1 MRILTVSDSDSFL
14 KWATATFE
22 EVPADW
28 RVRHLVLDNVIAP
41 SAAQVT
47 AVRGGFPTERG
58 GVRRL
63 VELAG
68 GSGPAGRRPDA
79 IVLACTGPALEVV
92 MSVLARSGALRARP
106 GRPRPVLVGG
116 LPGISYPANDLA
128 IRHRRDLD
136 LMLLH
141 SHREVAAYAE
151 VVGRLG
157 GPELALATL
166 PFLAE
171 VRRGLASAAPVRDR
185 RAVVFAAQSL
195 VPAAPADRQR
205 ILTALERLPT
215 ELDPVVKVR
224 AVAGER
230 QAHNEAYPYQRL
242 WAERPDHLRE
252 LDFRAGRMADAL
264 AGAYGF
270 ATVSS
275 TAAIEAIAAGVP
287 SLVLGDFGVS
297 AELINLVF
305 TDSGLIGTL
314 DDLSAGRFR
323 DPDPSWLRDNYFQ
336 PESDNTW
343 RQRLETLVQQRSA
356 LPPVRFRGLGG
367 LLPQARRFLRL
378 LPDPRNR
385 SAG

>member
-22 EVPADW
+22 DAPADW
-28 RVRHLVLDNVIAP
+28 RVRHLLLNNVIAP
-41 SAAQVT
+41 SAAQLA
-47 AVRGGFPTERG
+47 AVRGGWPTERG

-68 GSGPAGRRPDA
+68 GVGAAGARRPDA

-92 MSVLARSGALRARP
+92 LSVLAHGGALRARP

-116 LPGISYPANDLA
+116 LPGISFPANDLA

-141 SHREVAAYAE
+141 SHREIEAYAE
-151 VVGRLG
+151 VVARIG

-166 PFLAE
+166 PFLRE
-171 VRRGLASAAPVRDR
+171 VRRAAPGAVAPRGR
-185 RAVVFAAQSL
+185 EVVFAAQSL
-195 VPAAPADRQR
+195 VPREPADRQR
-205 ILTALERLPT
+205 ILDALARLPA

-242 WAERPDHLRE
+242 WAERPDHLRQ
-252 LDFRAGRMADAL
+252 LDFRAGSMADAL

-305 TDSGLIGTL
+305 TDSGLIGSL
-314 DDLSAGRFR
+314 DDLTAGRFFA
-323 DPDPSWLRDNYFQ
+323 PDPGWLRDNYFQ

-343 RQRLETLVQQRSA
+343 RELLESLVQNRSD
-356 LPPVRFRGLGG
+356 LPPIRYRRLGG
-367 LLPQARRFLRL
+367 AGTQARRFLRL